1 MKHAAVC
8 LMFAAT
14 LAIHLSLL
22 AGESRPLP
30 TDAPARIELRDQFE
44 AAHKLTFPTTN
55 VTLLTIADRNGAAQV
70 DAWIAALKPRYGG
83 RVAIHGLA
91 DVGGVPGF
99 VQGRVRKGF
108 QETRKHPVM
117 LDWSG
122 RVCAQLGYQ
131 RDVANILVLDRNGV
145 IQARFTG
152 AATSAAVALVSA
164 ALDKVLAAPS
174 Q

>member
-1 MKHAAVC
+1 
-8 LMFAAT
+8 
-14 LAIHLSLL
+14 
-22 AGESRPLP
+22 
-30 TDAPARIELRDQFE
+30 
-44 AAHKLTFPTTN
+44 
-55 VTLLTIADRNGAAQV
+55 
-70 DAWIAALKPRYGG
+70 
-83 RVAIHGLA
+83 
-91 DVGGVPGF
+91 
-99 VQGRVRKGF
+99 
-108 QETRKHPVM
+108 M

-152 AATSAAVALVSA
+152 AATSAAVALVGG